1 MEFGDGPKTSRVRI
15 GYSVIDDDTLILE
28 LNPPSRRR
36 RRATLPRD
44 WDRPG
49 PIHVIEPTRS
59 QSPRGASKAPGPDRR
74 ASRRIEFEARVAFES
89 KHNAA
94 AGLIQN
100 ISAGGLFVATD
111 QLCSIG
117 DRVVLRFRLPSD
129 QTLLAVD
136 ADVRWV
142 GQSTSPRKRSAATGM
157 GLEFVELAVDAAAS
171 INRFLRKRGA
181 LDA

>member
-1 MEFGDGPKTSRVRI
+1 
-15 GYSVIDDDTLILE
+15 
-28 LNPPSRRR
+28 
-36 RRATLPRD
+36 
-44 WDRPG
+44 
-49 PIHVIEPTRS
+49 
-59 QSPRGASKAPGPDRR
+59 
-74 ASRRIEFEARVAFES
+74 VAFES